1 MKLHLGCGHSYIQGY
16 INVDNSPYIKKDVE
30 WNLNKFPYPFENNSA
45 KKNVCN
51 NTMEHLENI
60 VEITEKT
67 EITNGDKK

>member
-1 MKLHLGCGHSYIQGY
+1 MKLHLGCGTHYLDGW
-16 INVDNSPYIKKDVE
+16 INLDCSKNIKCDVVHD
-30 WNLNKFPYPFENNSA
+30 LNKFPYPFENNSA